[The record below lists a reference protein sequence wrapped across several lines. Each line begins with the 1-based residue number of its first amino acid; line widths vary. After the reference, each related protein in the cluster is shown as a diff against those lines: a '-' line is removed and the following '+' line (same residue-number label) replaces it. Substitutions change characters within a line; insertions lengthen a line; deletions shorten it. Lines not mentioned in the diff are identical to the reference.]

1 MKSSILNKI
10 VLAKREEVS
19 FRKEIYSEELLT
31 ISKYFSLPCRSL
43 TKQLSV
49 PDSSGIIAEIKRKS
63 PSKGDFRQL
72 IHVPELAKGYESAGS
87 SALSVLTDSTFFG
100 GMNEDLEEA
109 KSATNIPILRK
120 EFIIDAYQ
128 IVETKS
134 IGADAIL
141 LIAAILSKDEIQ
153 AFTNMAQQLGMEVL
167 LEVHSREELRK
178 IPENIDLIGVNN
190 RDLKTFE
197 TILNTSKTL
206 IPHLPESALK
216 ISESG
221 IRSAEDIQF
230 LRSLGFRG
238 FLIGEHFM
246 SQNDPAQACKELI
259 QSISL
264 QIPVS

>member
-1 MKSSILNKI
+1 MNASILNKI
-10 VLAKREEVS
+10 VIAKRADVALKKQLYPE
-19 FRKEIYSEELLT
+19 KMLT
-31 ISKYFSLPCRSL
+31 ESRYFKLPCRSM
-43 TKQLSV
+43 TAHLSASE
-49 PDSSGIIAEIKRKS
+49 SSGIIAEIKRKS

-72 IHVPELAKGYESAGS
+72 IHVPELAQGYESAGA
-87 SALSVLTDSTFFG
+87 SALSVLTDNLFFG

-128 IVETKS
+128 IIEAKS

-153 AFTNMAQQLGMEVL
+153 TLTNLAQELGMEVL
-167 LEVHSREELRK
+167 LEVHAKEELTK
-178 IPENIDLIGVNN
+178 IPENIDLFGINN
-190 RDLKTFE
+190 RDLKTF
-197 TILNTSKTL
+197 NTSLNISKSL
-206 IPHLPESALK
+206 IPYLPESALK

-221 IRSAEDIQF
+221 IRSTEDIQF
-230 LRSLGFRG
+230 LRSIGFKG

-259 QSISL
+259 QSVSS

>member
-1 MKSSILNKI
+1 MKASILNKI
-10 VLAKREEVS
+10 VEAKRTDLALKKQMYPE
-19 FRKEIYSEELLT
+19 KMLT
-31 ISKYFSLPCRSL
+31 ESRYFKLPCRSM
-43 TKQLSV
+43 TAHLSASE
-49 PDSSGIIAEIKRKS
+49 SSGIIAEIKRKS

-72 IHVPELAKGYESAGS
+72 IHVPELAQGYESAGA
-87 SALSVLTDSTFFG
+87 SALSVLTDTTFFG

-109 KSATNIPILRK
+109 KSATSIPILRK

-128 IVETKS
+128 ILEAKF

-141 LIAAILSKDEIQ
+141 LIAAILSRAEIE
-153 AFTNMAQQLGMEVL
+153 AFTSMAHELGMEVL
-167 LEVHSREELRK
+167 LEVHFMEELAK
-178 IPENIDLIGVNN
+178 IPKGIDMVGVNN
-190 RDLKTFE
+190 RDLNTFE
-197 TILNTSKTL
+197 TNLNTSKSL

-230 LRSLGFRG
+230 LRSIGFSG

-246 SQNDPAQACKELI
+246 SQNDPAQACKEFI
-259 QSISL
+259 QSISS

>member
-10 VLAKREEVS
+10 VLAKREELS
-19 FRKEIYSEELLT
+19 FRKEMYTEELLT
-31 ISKYFSLPCRSL
+31 NSKYFSQPCRSM
-43 TKQLSV
+43 TTHLSA

-72 IHVPELAKGYESAGS
+72 IHIPELATGYESAGA
-87 SALSVLTDSTFFG
+87 SALSVLTDNTFFG

-128 IVETKS
+128 IIEAKS

-141 LIAAILSKDEIQ
+141 LIAAILSKDEILD
-153 AFTNMAQQLGMEVL
+153 FTNLTHQLGMEVL
-167 LEVHSREELRK
+167 LEVHSVEELTK

-190 RDLKTFE
+190 RDLNSFNTS
-197 TILNTSKTL
+197 LNTSKSL
-206 IPHLPESALK
+206 IPQLPESALK

-221 IRSAEDIQF
+221 IRSAKDIQF
-230 LRSLGFRG
+230 LRSIGFKG

-259 QSISL
+259 QSISS